1 MNSILQATSDLLKS
15 RKFQPAFTEDGD
27 ILLVR
32 CCGEQLFWTTAVD
45 TSKDGTIVTL
55 LSRVPVKVP
64 PVKRGACAKLLARFN
79 YGKRQG
85 AFHLDL
91 RDGEVLFCISNVLTA
106 GIAPEETLDSLFGTT
121 FSAMNEHAPEI
132 FKLVYGRSQVPDR
145 KPAASSPDPGRSVTP
160 PGLNN

>member
-1 MNSILQATSDLLKS
+1 MNTILQATADLLKS
-15 RKFQPAFTEDGD
+15 RKFQPAFTEEGD
-27 ILLVR
+27 VLLVR
-32 CCGEQLFWTTAVD
+32 CCGEHLFWTTAVD
-45 TSKDGTIVTL
+45 TSKDATIVTL

-64 PVKRGACAKLLARFN
+64 PAKRGACAKLLARFN

-91 RDGEVLFCISNVLTA
+91 RDGEVLFCISNTLTA

-132 FKLVYGRSQVPDR
+132 FKLVYGRGSAPDAETAS
-145 KPAASSPDPGRSVTP
+145 PARDHHRSIKP
-160 PGLNN
+160 PGLEN

>member
-1 MNSILQATSDLLKS
+1 MNSILQATADLLKS

-32 CCGEQLFWTTAVD
+32 CCGEHLFWTTAVD

-64 PVKRGACAKLLARFN
+64 PAKRGACAKLLARLN

-132 FKLVYGRSQVPDR
+132 FKLVYGRGPAPDAE
-145 KPAASSPDPGRSVTP
+145 PAAPSPRHDRSVKP
-160 PGLNN
+160 PGLDN

>member
-1 MNSILQATSDLLKS
+1 MNSILQATADLLKS

-27 ILLVR
+27 LLLVR
-32 CCGEQLFWTTAVD
+32 CCGENLFWTTAVNA
-45 TSKDGTIVTL
+45 TKDGTILTL

-64 PVKRGACAKLLARFN
+64 PAKRGACAKLLARMN

-91 RDGEVLFCISNVLTA
+91 RDGEVLFCISNTLTA

-121 FSAMNEHAPEI
+121 FSAMSENAPEI
-132 FKLVYGRSQVPDR
+132 LKLVYGRGLAPDSE
-145 KPAASSPDPGRSVTP
+145 PDNSPPRRNRSVTP

>member
-1 MNSILQATSDLLKS
+1 MNTILQATSDLLKS
-15 RKFQPAFTEDGD
+15 KKFQPAFTEDGD

-45 TSKDGTIVTL
+45 ASKDSTIVTL

-64 PVKRGACAKLLARFN
+64 PAKRGACAKLLARMN

-91 RDGEVLFCISNVLTA
+91 RDGEVLFCISNTLTA

-132 FKLVYGRSQVPDR
+132 FKLVYGRGSAPDVEGATPSCDR
-145 KPAASSPDPGRSVTP
+145 NRSIKP
-160 PGLNN
+160 PGLSN

>member
-1 MNSILQATSDLLKS
+1 MNSILQATADLLKS

-27 ILLVR
+27 TLLVR

-45 TSKDGTIVTL
+45 TSRDSTIVTL

-64 PVKRGACAKLLARFN
+64 PAKRGACAKLLARFN

-91 RDGEVLFCISNVLTA
+91 RDGEVLFCISNTLTA
-106 GIAPEETLDSLFGTT
+106 GIAPEDTLDSLFGTT

-132 FKLVYGRSQVPDR
+132 FKLVYGRSPAPDSE
-145 KPAASSPDPGRSVTP
+145 PATPSPSRSHSVNP
-160 PGLNN
+160 PSLNN